1 MPPGENGVKFTYYFG
16 EKEGIKEFNLS
27 LSYQETGTTF
37 TDSTDYKNKDTY
49 ASVKLR

>member
-1 MPPGENGVKFTYYFG
+1 MPPWREWSQVYLLFWR
-16 EKEGIKEFNLS
+16 KEWIQEFNLS